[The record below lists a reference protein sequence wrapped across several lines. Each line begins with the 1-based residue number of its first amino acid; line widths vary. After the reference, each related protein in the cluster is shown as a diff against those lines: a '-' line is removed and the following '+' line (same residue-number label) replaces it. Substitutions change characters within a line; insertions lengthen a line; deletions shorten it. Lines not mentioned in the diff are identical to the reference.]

1 MNRALRI
8 CVIASLTFALAS
20 GVSIYS
26 VPTDAHAGFNYKRC
40 GTFRFKGKHALFTH
54 RYPCRKAKRKAT
66 YVLKH
71 GHSPRHWS
79 CSLSELSSGFAAC
92 QKGKRAWEFTPG

>member
-8 CVIASLTFALAS
+8 CALAVATLVLAIGAPIDS
-20 GVSIYS
+20 G
-26 VPTDAHAGFNYKRC
+26 PTDARAGFNYKQC

-54 RYPCRKAKRKAT
+54 RYPCRKAKRKAR

-71 GHSPRHWS
+71 RHSPPHWS
-79 CSLSELSSGFAAC
+79 CSLAELSAGFAAC
-92 QKGKRAWEFTPG
+92 QRGKRAWEFIPG